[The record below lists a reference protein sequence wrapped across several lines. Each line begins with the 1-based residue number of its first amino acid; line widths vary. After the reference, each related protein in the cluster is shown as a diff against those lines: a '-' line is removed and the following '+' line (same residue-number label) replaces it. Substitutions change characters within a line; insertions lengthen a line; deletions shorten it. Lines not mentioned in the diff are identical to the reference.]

1 MRGNAGQTRVHFKG
15 TTEDFVVIVDSK
27 ETVQEWKKD
36 KSIPLAQVVD
46 GWKIFVTHKYVHV
59 VHGATA
65 RGIISDELLRHGSQG
80 VLDTASH
87 GTLDDEF
94 GTHKEEDVIEQILE
108 KGTVMEQE
116 VSL

>member
-15 TTEDFVVIVDSK
+15 NTEDFVVLVDSK
-27 ETVQEWKKD
+27 ETLQEWKKD

-46 GWKIFVTHKYVHV
+46 GWKIFVTHKYVP
-59 VHGATA
+59 AIPA
-65 RGIISDELLRHGSQG
+65 DMDKGIVAHEEHRHGSQG

-94 GTHKEEDVIEQILE
+94 GTHKEEDVVEQILE

-116 VSL
+116 VS